1 MSKHAALHNPINDL
15 HDKLME
21 GAIIRGQHR
30 VPSHADLTIEEITTK
45 HYYELPLAA

>member
-21 GAIIRGQHR
+21 GAIIRGKHR
-30 VPSHADLTIEEITTK
+30 IPSHADLTIPQIVKKATHEEQ
-45 HYYELPLAA
+45 AGA